1 MENSEK
7 KCEKTK
13 IGLEGKYIYFMEK
26 IPKKSSCFL
35 QQKKKENKNKNC
47 LQVRVIYFA
56 LRGQRQTTTL
66 TTATTTTI
74 RTIAT
79 ATTTL
84 KYHY

>member
-1 MENSEK
+1 MRKNK
-7 KCEKTK
+7 NW
-13 IGLEGKYIYFMEK
+13 IGREIYILHGKN
-26 IPKKSSCFL
+26 PKKEFVFFTAK
-35 QQKKKENKNKNC
+35 KKKENKNKNC

-66 TTATTTTI
+66 TTATTTTTTI

-84 KYHY
+84 KDYY

>member
-1 MENSEK
+1 MRKNK
-7 KCEKTK
+7 NW
-13 IGLEGKYIYFMEK
+13 IGREIYILHGKN
-26 IPKKSSCFL
+26 PKKSSCFL